1 MRILERGCQGGKWS
15 LLRTE
20 RVALADLSYRQAV
33 TAAGTGCMA
42 SQSFPGYPGRHMR
55 VRTSWPAAFLPM

>member
-55 VRTSWPAAFLPM
+55 VSTSWPAAFLPM